1 MKVGRWLSGAALAAT
16 LGMFSASAQAAPLGG
31 PAEGLRATAS
41 ENALTQEAT
50 WNRRGWRHRH
60 YRGHNRGYRRG
71 YRHYYGNHYGYR
83 GYGYRRNYGPGFS
96 FYYGPR
102 HHNYW

>member
-1 MKVGRWLSGAALAAT
+1 MKVGRWLGGAALAAT
-16 LGMFSASAQAAPLGG
+16 VGLFSVSAQAAPLGS
-31 PAEGLRATAS
+31 PAEGVRAAAN
-41 ENALTQEAT
+41 ENAITQEAT

-60 YRGHNRGYRRG
+60 YRGHRGWRRG

-96 FYYGPR
+96 FYFGPR
-102 HHNYW
+102 HHRYW